1 MRIGVVSDTH
11 GQAAFTRQA
20 VAMLESSKVEQVIH
34 CGDIGSVEI
43 VKQFAP
49 WPTHFVFG
57 NVDDNREEL
66 RQAMAADRH
75 VCHERRGE
83 LELEGR
89 RIAFL
94 HGDDTRMLGDLV
106 TSGRY
111 DLVSHGHTHVARHVM
126 YGSTHVLNPG
136 ALYRAAFHSLALLE
150 LPELEVTLVKL

>member
-11 GQAAFTRQA
+11 GQVAFTRQA
-20 VAMLESSKVEQVIH
+20 VAMLESCEVEQVIH

-43 VKQFAP
+43 VKQFAR

-57 NVDDNREEL
+57 NVDDNRAEL
-66 RQAMAADRH
+66 RQAMAAVRH
-75 VCHERRGE
+75 ICHERQGE

-94 HGDDTRMLGDLV
+94 HGDDTRLLGDLV
-106 TSGRY
+106 TSGHY
-111 DLVSHGHTHVARHVM
+111 DLVCHGHTHVAQHVL

>member
-11 GQAAFTRQA
+11 GQVIFTRQA
-20 VAMLESSKVEQVIH
+20 VEMLESCEVEQVIH

-43 VKQFAP
+43 VEQFAR

-57 NVDDNREEL
+57 NVDDNRQEL
-66 RQAMAADRH
+66 RQAMAAGH
-75 VCHERRGE
+75 HICHERQGE
-83 LELEGR
+83 LELESR

-94 HGDDTRMLGDLV
+94 HGDDTGLLGELV
-106 TSGRY
+106 TSERY
-111 DLVSHGHTHVARHVM
+111 DLVCHGHTHVARHVM